1 MKFPAP
7 VRQTKTMFYNE
18 GNPVAMLIVEK
29 GGKHRERT
37 MKFGT
42 AEAALGWCR
51 NNGANLYY
59 MPVRVSSN

>member
-1 MKFPAP
+1 MKSRAP
-7 VRQTKTMFYNE
+7 FAQSKTIFYNE
-18 GNPVAMLIVEK
+18 VNPVAMLIIE
-29 GGKHRERT
+29 GDGKHSQRT

-51 NNGANLYY
+51 DNGAILFY